1 MQGEFPGL
9 GFEPAGMGFRITIP
23 KALRT
28 THEQH
33 FAAVL
38 QTFLTYLD
46 EGKWP
51 ENLSSD
57 LDIKYTLLAQALELS
72 HRQAPA
78 GPHTGLRE

>member
-1 MQGEFPGL
+1 MQTEFPGL
-9 GFEPAGMGFRITIP
+9 GVEPAGAEFRITIP

-33 FAAVL
+33 FGAVL

-51 ENLSSD
+51 ENLGTD
-57 LDIKYTLLAQALELS
+57 LDAKYALLAQALDLS
-72 HRQAPA
+72 HRQDAAAPEA
-78 GPHTGLRE
+78 